1 MRETCPLFS
10 VFYLILKERK
20 RLGLFVMMET
30 ITLTPEQLV
39 TSAQLS
45 VSEQTVWADVTPGQ
59 QGRDL

>member
-1 MRETCPLFS
+1 
-10 VFYLILKERK
+10 
-20 RLGLFVMMET
+20 MMET

-59 QGRDL
+59 RGRDL